1 MRFNIAEEKERKRI
15 YTGGAEGTEFTEKR
29 SEDLTA

>member
-15 YTGGAEGTEFTEKR
+15 YREGAVAMEFTERK
-29 SEDLTA
+29 E

>member
-15 YTGGAEGTEFTEKR
+15 YTEGAEGTEFTEKR

>member
-15 YTGGAEGTEFTEKR
+15 YREGAVGMEFAERK
-29 SEDLTA
+29 E